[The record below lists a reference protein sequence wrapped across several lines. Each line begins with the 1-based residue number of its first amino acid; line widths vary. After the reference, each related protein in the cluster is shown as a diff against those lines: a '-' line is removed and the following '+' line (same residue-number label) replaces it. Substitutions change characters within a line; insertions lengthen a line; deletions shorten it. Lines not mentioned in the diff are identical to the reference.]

1 MLILLTLVDHPGQLI
16 AAWVA
21 ALVGLT
27 GAWIASTRRGISR
40 IAGAVLG
47 VAGFVVTV
55 VVLLGDTALL
65 QVIAIAAVWALAAAA
80 GRYAVGV
87 DDAML
92 REVPPPGL
100 PVPQPQRP
108 VLLMNPWSGGG
119 KVVKF
124 DLVREAEQR
133 GIEPVVLQKGD
144 DLAGLARDAVARG
157 ADVLGMAGGDGSQA
171 LVAGIAS
178 EHGLPFVCIPAG
190 TRNHLAL
197 DLGVDRDD
205 VVGSLDAFKDGFER
219 TIDLATV
226 NGNVFVNNVSL
237 GVYAHI
243 VQSDDYR
250 DAKMQTAA
258 NALPALLG
266 PGADAFD
273 FEIDHP
279 DGSVVH
285 HSCLV
290 LVSNNVYEL
299 TRLGGFGSRARLD
312 EGVLGVVTLVVT
324 DSTDIARLVALETA
338 GRINSFRGWRGVERG
353 HGGGPFVAA
362 RGRGCRR
369 RGGVLHRAGPVRGQ
383 ARGAAGAG
391 RPPCPRDLTGA
402 RRATSAPRR
411 AQDVG
416 PRRRRPRA
424 YVGAG
429 SAGAWRPSSST
440 ITRPITTST
449 AITSTASGV
458 GWFSTTSRTS
468 PTATTRI
475 RSPFL

>member
-27 GAWIASTRRGISR
+27 GAWIALTRRGISR

-47 VAGFVVTV
+47 VAGFAVTV
-55 VVLLGDTALL
+55 VLLLGDTALL

-92 REVPPPGL
+92 RDVPPPGL

-144 DLAGLARDAVARG
+144 DLAELARDAVARG

-243 VQSDDYR
+243 VQSDEYR
-250 DAKMQTAA
+250 DAKVQTAA

-312 EGVLGVVTLVVT
+312 EGVLGVVTLVVK

-338 GRINSFRGWRGVERG
+338 GRINSFRGWQAWSADTVEVRSSR
-353 HGGGPFVAA
+353 PVAA
-362 RGRGCRR
+362 
-369 RGGVLHRAGPVRGQ
+369 GVDGEAESFPAPVRFEAKPAALRVRV
-383 ARGAAGAG
+383 ARHAPG
-391 RPPCPRDLTGA
+391 DLTGA

-411 AQDVG
+411 AQDAG
-416 PRRRRPRA
+416 PRRD
-424 YVGAG
+424 AG
-429 SAGAWRPSSST
+429 R
-440 ITRPITTST
+440 
-449 AITSTASGV
+449 V
-458 GWFSTTSRTS
+458 
-468 PTATTRI
+468 PT
-475 RSPFL
+475 